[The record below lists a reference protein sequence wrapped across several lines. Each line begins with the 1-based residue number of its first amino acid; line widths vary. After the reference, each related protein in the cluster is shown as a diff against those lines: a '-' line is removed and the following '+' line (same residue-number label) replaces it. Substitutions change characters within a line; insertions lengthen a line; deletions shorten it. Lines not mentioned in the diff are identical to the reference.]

1 MSGEWSVGRL
11 SRRIFSRRAIAVGT
25 CVFAAVAG
33 STASAEI
40 MGPIITVTAT
50 SGGRTATFAVPFSP
64 GNYNPTAGTYN
75 WQLPGTVN
83 MLDTNGDLV
92 ASIGQLSAYYVDDPI
107 ISLGFLVTAGAA
119 DTTFQITSAL
129 LGFAPINPAIASAS
143 AQIGATDQ
151 NGNGVSVTG
160 AYAGN
165 TRSYIAHYNG
175 FVPAGVNYA
184 TLVPNQATG
193 AYQTTVQSDGQPPG
207 GGFLPIGGP
216 IFSMSSQFNFT
227 LSANDS
233 AGGTSVFVV
242 VPEPSAM
249 ALLAIGGLGLL
260 IRRR

>member
-1 MSGEWSVGRL
+1 MSGEWSIGGL
-11 SRRIFSRRAIAVGT
+11 MRRFFAGRAIVVGT
-25 CVFAAVAG
+25 AVFATLAG
-33 STASAEI
+33 TSASAEI
-40 MGPIITVTAT
+40 LGPIITVTAT
-50 SGGRTATFAVPFSP
+50 SGGRTASYAVPFQTA
-64 GNYNPTAGTYN
+64 NYNETAGTYDWHLN
-75 WQLPGTVN
+75 GTVN
-83 MLDTNGDLV
+83 LLDSNGSLV
-92 ASIGQLSAYYVDDPI
+92 ATIGQLSAHYVNDPI

-119 DTTFQITSAL
+119 DTSFQITSAL

-151 NGNGVSVTG
+151 NGNGVTVTG
-160 AYAGN
+160 GYAAGS
-165 TRSYIAHYNG
+165 RSYIAHYNG
-175 FVPAGVNYA
+175 FVPGGTNYA

-193 AYQTTVQSDGQPPG
+193 AFQTTVASDGQPPG

-216 IFSMSSQFNFT
+216 IVSMSTQFDFT
-227 LSANDS
+227 LSARDS